1 MSFLVQLTALLCLC
15 FFVIS
20 VTSDDAQDL
29 SISRIASDLLAAEQA
44 AVTNTVKEWTLD
56 WQSDIE
62 DVRSSLSTVG
72 PPIDAKNLLEDILVG
87 EFEKLQICFK
97 HE

>member
-1 MSFLVQLTALLCLC
+1 MPLLVQLTALFCLC

-20 VTSDDAQDL
+20 VTSDDARDL

-44 AVTNTVKEWTLD
+44 AITNTVKEWTLD

-72 PPIDAKNLLEDILVG
+72 PSIDVKNLLEDILVG
-87 EFEKLQICFK
+87 ELK
-97 HE
+97 